1 MICVERELGENIA
14 QMRKRAGMTQQQLA
28 DALTAQMGRSVSL
41 HMVSAWE
48 RGHRDIPA
56 ALIPAI
62 CQALHCA
69 SFDLYPHS
77 STLNDRDVQLIS
89 SITAMSEEEKADLYY
104 LLHEW
109 RGDRKAL
116 LNLTVLHAVQSE

>member
-1 MICVERELGENIA
+1 MICVRRELGQNMAI
-14 QMRKRAGMTQQQLA
+14 MRKRANITQQQLA
-28 DALTAQMGRSVSL
+28 DGLTDRTGKPISM

-48 RGHRDIPA
+48 RGTRDIPA
-56 ALIPAI
+56 AIMPDI
-62 CQALHCA
+62 CQLLHCT

-77 STLNDRDVQLIS
+77 VTLTDRDVQLIS

-116 LNLTVLHAVQSE
+116 LKLVVLHAAQSE